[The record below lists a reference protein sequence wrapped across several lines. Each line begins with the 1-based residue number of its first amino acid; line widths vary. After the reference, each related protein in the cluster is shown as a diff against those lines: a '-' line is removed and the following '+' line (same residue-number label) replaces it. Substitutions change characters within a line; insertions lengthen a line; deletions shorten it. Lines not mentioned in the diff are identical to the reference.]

1 MAEGQSLSV
10 APTPRDAKG
19 QLEDSRAGELAT
31 YLQENLEAM
40 QLAGDLAQQETHSA
54 LELVRRP
61 GRGQARR
68 VPLQGR
74 WHTQPRPLQLREKS
88 QALEV
93 SVAELV
99 RQVKDLSMSASAHPH
114 TGAGGCTDLGLGVL
128 AGFATRQL
136 WDTPQSQS
144 LASL

>member
-40 QLAGDLAQQETHSA
+40 QLAGELAQQETHGT

-61 GRGQARR
+61 G
-68 VPLQGR
+68 
-74 WHTQPRPLQLREKS
+74 
-88 QALEV
+88 
-93 SVAELV
+93 
-99 RQVKDLSMSASAHPH
+99 
-114 TGAGGCTDLGLGVL
+114 GGKL
-128 AGFATRQL
+128 AGSPFGADGTLSPAPRSSERRARPWRCPWL
-136 WDTPQSQS
+136 SWSGR
-144 LASL
+144 

>member
-1 MAEGQSLSV
+1 MAEGQSLSM

-40 QLAGDLAQQETHSA
+40 QLAGDLAQQETHGA

-68 VPLQGR
+68 VPLRGR
-74 WHTQPRPLQLREKS
+74 WHTQPHLPQLRDRKS
-88 QALEV
+88 V
-93 SVAELV
+93 V
-99 RQVKDLSMSASAHPH
+99 
-114 TGAGGCTDLGLGVL
+114 
-128 AGFATRQL
+128 
-136 WDTPQSQS
+136 
-144 LASL
+144 